1 MARDG
6 QQHPSHRRQT
16 LSSPTTRGCLRRT
29 IDEPPHV
36 RCRTPRRDFEGMD
49 ERLPADSHV
58 TVQVGRGRG
67 AWDPRWQAERN
78 ETAAEPSFCRRDS
91 PSGRTLRPGSRLLHS
106 LTVSPALASALN
118 LRSGGTAARMRMGK
132 SLSARS
138 FARLGPT
145 RHSARAVAVCLLVGE
160 TGTAAD
166 EQESSAVRSAV
177 QQRQAEDE
185 TRQLKQDR

>member
-1 MARDG
+1 MDNNT
-6 QQHPSHRRQT
+6 HPIDVKLCPPRQT
-16 LSSPTTRGCLRRT
+16 ADACGGQSTNHRMCVAALLAATLRGWMNASR
-29 IDEPPHV
+29 
-36 RCRTPRRDFEGMD
+36 
-49 ERLPADSHV
+49 PADSHV

-160 TGTAAD
+160 TRTAAG
-166 EQESSAVRSAV
+166 EQESSAV